1 MGEGRCWKD
10 GSQLKDASWARM
22 NEQEDL
28 LQKQWVPKV
37 SPPPPS
43 TAGGN
48 KRFLPQILSE
58 TSTTGAED
66 VVFMAW
72 TQSTKLNTDAFK
84 KLAEAAA
91 WYFADK
97 NCGYGRETENA
108 RDVMDNLR
116 TLGIKLD

>member
-1 MGEGRCWKD
+1 
-10 GSQLKDASWARM
+10 M

-37 SPPPPS
+37 SPPAGAT

-66 VVFMAW
+66 VFMAW

-84 KLAEAAA
+84 KLSQAAA